1 LPHAASLAD
10 ELKQSFDVDPFLEE
24 GSGGVFLVE
33 LDGTVIFDKSQAG
46 RFPEEGEIPPLCTS
60 AS

>member
-1 LPHAASLAD
+1 MAD

-60 AS
+60 AP